1 MPNADEIETLAYAI
15 AGAITVI
22 AGAVAAARK
31 LVTAGKRR
39 RAQDEIT
46 RALEHA
52 ECTKPHVASLPAPA
66 RDAAVR
72 ALMDNN
78 ECTERITPVPKV
90 KPKRKPPRK

>member
-72 ALMDNN
+72 ALMDS
-78 ECTERITPVPKV
+78 ESTERITPVPKV